1 MWRTSMD
8 KDSYRAEIKLCLR
21 SYFSASW
28 DGYMASAE
36 NRHRLDAFMLAAVFM
51 RLATSAELDRV
62 MERIHFDVFGKSIEE
77 RRQEGEARWQESVIN
92 YDRYDQPAY
101 ERAGRSLSDM

>member
-1 MWRTSMD
+1 MN
-8 KDSYRAEIKLCLR
+8 KEPYLAEIERRLR
-21 SYFSASW
+21 RYFSASR
-28 DGYMASAE
+28 DGYKPPAE
-36 NRHRLDAFMLAAVFM
+36 DRHRLEGFMQGAVFM
-51 RLATSAELDRV
+51 GFATSAELGGV

-101 ERAGRSLSDM
+101 ERAGRPLSEQS

>member
-1 MWRTSMD
+1 MD
-8 KDSYRAEIKLCLR
+8 KESYLAEIELR
-21 SYFSASW
+21 LRRYFSASR
-28 DGYMASAE
+28 DGYQPPSE
-36 NRHRLDAFMLAAVFM
+36 DRHRLEGFMQGAVFM
-51 RLATSAELDRV
+51 GFATSAELGRV

-101 ERAGRSLSDM
+101 ERSGRSQPDM